1 MTRKTETCFIC
12 KKCLTAQRDSDMRAA
27 GVRSVANTA
36 KFLDVC
42 ALEPG
47 KSEKPRATRS
57 FGQFDCDK
65 HGSSWVLPG
74 TEDPCLDPEGLQEP
88 GAPGASGASG
98 GVSDEPR
105 LISPKGRKKGV

>member
-1 MTRKTETCFIC
+1 MLLNFW
-12 KKCLTAQRDSDMRAA
+12 MRVLLNL
-27 GVRSVANTA
+27 G
-36 KFLDVC
+36 D
-42 ALEPG
+42 
-47 KSEKPRATRS
+47 SEKPRATRS

-65 HGSSWVLPG
+65 HGSSWVLSG

-88 GAPGASGASG
+88 GAPGASG